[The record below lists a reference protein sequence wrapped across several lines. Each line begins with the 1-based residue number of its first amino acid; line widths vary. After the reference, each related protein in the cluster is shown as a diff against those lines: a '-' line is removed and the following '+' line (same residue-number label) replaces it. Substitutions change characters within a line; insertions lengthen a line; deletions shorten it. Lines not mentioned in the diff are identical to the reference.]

1 MKLAELFDFV
11 VTKGIEN
18 DPRGRDEVEKAL
30 ARAKKQYDALKDED
44 KKDFDLD
51 KLKNP
56 YADSRI
62 LFGDPETEVGTA
74 LVGIDMEVGEV
85 IIADRLSEKGEKI
98 DLIISHHPEGKA
110 LAALADVMAL
120 QPDLWQRLG
129 VPINVGEGLMSK
141 RSQEVFRN
149 LMPINHNR
157 AVDAAK
163 LFGIPFMSA
172 HTPADNMVTAF
183 LQALM
188 DNNNPDTVK
197 DVVDLLKEVPEYA
210 QATRDNAGPT
220 IVVGSGDR
228 RAGKIW
234 IDMTGGTE
242 GPKEAIEKL
251 ADAGVGTFV
260 CMHASEKH
268 TKAAEEHN
276 INIIIAGHMASDSIG
291 LNLLLDQLES
301 RGVKI
306 IPCSGL
312 IRVNR

>member
-129 VPINVGEGLMSK
+129 VPINVGEGLMNK

-188 DNNNPDTVK
+188 DGNNPDTVK